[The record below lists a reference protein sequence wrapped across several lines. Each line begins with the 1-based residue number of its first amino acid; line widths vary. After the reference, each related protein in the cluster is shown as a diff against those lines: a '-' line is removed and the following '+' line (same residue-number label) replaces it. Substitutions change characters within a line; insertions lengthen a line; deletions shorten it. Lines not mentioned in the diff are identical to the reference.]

1 MGTERK
7 PWKISPGDPS
17 RPGVTG
23 KGNRY
28 NFAVDT
34 RTGESPELLFYRDGR
49 EEQRILLDETYR
61 TGRRYAV
68 MVEKPGLH
76 QYEYRYR
83 QGEITFTDPAARL
96 VTGEPCFGE
105 KAEGEVMISAKVLR
119 GYEVMPLAEPIPYEN
134 MVIYKVHPRGYTM
147 QKTSGVRAKGTFQG
161 LAEKI
166 PYWKELGITSL
177 ELMPSYDFEEYPSKT
192 GEKDRYGYDKTIR
205 YQEEKLNYWGYT
217 KGNYFAPKASYC
229 KSNQPEKEL
238 KSFFSALHE
247 AGIEY
252 LMDFYFPVETDPQT
266 VLEVLRFWR
275 MEYRVD
281 GFVLMGDGV
290 WMELLARDA
299 VLADVKLIGCGYDM
313 GGIARKLGGKK
324 RLAACHSGFQSVMR
338 RFLRGDEDQVNG
350 FLYYTRENPQDHGE
364 VHYLANHDG
373 FTLAD
378 MTSYDTRHNMENG
391 EENRD
396 GSAYNYSW
404 NCGVEGP
411 TRKTSILEL
420 RRRQMRN
427 AMLLLFLS
435 QGTPLLYGG
444 DELENSQ
451 MGNNNAYCQDNEI
464 GWIDWKKGRSYS
476 QFTGFVKDLIRF
488 RKDHPILHMPQ
499 ELRPTDYKS
508 LGWPEIS
515 YHSERAWFADTE
527 SSSRQIGI
535 LYCGGYAK
543 EMTGKEDVF
552 IYVIYNMHWNE
563 HKFALPDIPEGM
575 RWYLAIDSSKKNSVC
590 PKGEELLLE
599 EKKSI
604 YVKPRTI
611 LVLLGDAREPGAKA

>member
-105 KAEGEVMISAKVLR
+105 KAEGEVMTSAKVLR
-119 GYEVMPLAEPIPYEN
+119 GYKVMPLAEPIPYEN

-252 LMDFYFPVETDPQT
+252 LMDFYFPVETDPQM

-324 RLAACHSGFQSVMR
+324 RLAACHSGFQTQMAVIALNER
-338 RFLRGDEDQVNG
+338 VEAADQCAGAAEHQAKADDPVARGADA
-350 FLYYTRENPQDHGE
+350 E
-364 VHYLANHDG
+364 VHHVFHQDVAGVLCTGQASFAQSKACLHKVHQECRNQHPDDG
-373 FTLAD
+373 
-378 MTSYDTRHNMENG
+378 
-391 EENRD
+391 
-396 GSAYNYSW
+396 
-404 NCGVEGP
+404 
-411 TRKTSILEL
+411 
-420 RRRQMRN
+420 
-427 AMLLLFLS
+427 
-435 QGTPLLYGG
+435 
-444 DELENSQ
+444 
-451 MGNNNAYCQDNEI
+451 
-464 GWIDWKKGRSYS
+464 
-476 QFTGFVKDLIRF
+476 
-488 RKDHPILHMPQ
+488 
-499 ELRPTDYKS
+499 
-508 LGWPEIS
+508 
-515 YHSERAWFADTE
+515 
-527 SSSRQIGI
+527 
-535 LYCGGYAK
+535 
-543 EMTGKEDVF
+543 
-552 IYVIYNMHWNE
+552 
-563 HKFALPDIPEGM
+563 
-575 RWYLAIDSSKKNSVC
+575 
-590 PKGEELLLE
+590 
-599 EKKSI
+599 
-604 YVKPRTI
+604 
-611 LVLLGDAREPGAKA
+611 

>member
-105 KAEGEVMISAKVLR
+105 KAEGEVMTSAKVLR
-119 GYEVMPLAEPIPYEN
+119 GYEVVPLEEPIPYEN

-192 GEKDRYGYDKTIR
+192 GKKDRYGYDKTIR

-252 LMDFYFPVETDPQT
+252 LMDFYFPVETDPQM

-290 WMELLARDA
+290 WMELLARDS

-313 GGIARKLGGKK
+313 GGIARKLGGKNVW
-324 RLAACHSGFQSVMR
+324 QPV
-338 RFLRGDEDQVNG
+338 
-350 FLYYTRENPQDHGE
+350 T
-364 VHYLANHDG
+364 
-373 FTLAD
+373 AD
-378 MTSYDTRHNMENG
+378 S
-391 EENRD
+391 
-396 GSAYNYSW
+396 
-404 NCGVEGP
+404 
-411 TRKTSILEL
+411 
-420 RRRQMRN
+420 
-427 AMLLLFLS
+427 
-435 QGTPLLYGG
+435 
-444 DELENSQ
+444 
-451 MGNNNAYCQDNEI
+451 
-464 GWIDWKKGRSYS
+464 
-476 QFTGFVKDLIRF
+476 
-488 RKDHPILHMPQ
+488 
-499 ELRPTDYKS
+499 
-508 LGWPEIS
+508 
-515 YHSERAWFADTE
+515 RA
-527 SSSRQIGI
+527 
-535 LYCGGYAK
+535 
-543 EMTGKEDVF
+543 
-552 IYVIYNMHWNE
+552 
-563 HKFALPDIPEGM
+563 
-575 RWYLAIDSSKKNSVC
+575 
-590 PKGEELLLE
+590 
-599 EKKSI
+599 
-604 YVKPRTI
+604 
-611 LVLLGDAREPGAKA
+611 